1 MGTRLG
7 HLNTVKNKNKKHK
20 VEKDEYVCIW
30 IKDQTGAKPLL
41 LSEAELSNAI
51 SRGKKNPEDVVPRSF
66 ISKLI
71 D

>member
-7 HLNTVKNKNKKHK
+7 HLNTVKNKNKKSNL
-20 VEKDEYVCIW
+20 EKDEYLCIW
-30 IKDQTGAKPLL
+30 IKDQTGYKPLL
-41 LSEAELSNAI
+41 LSEVELSNAI
-51 SRGKKNPEDVVPRSF
+51 SRGKKNPEDVVSRSF

>member
-1 MGTRLG
+1 MATRLG
-7 HLNTVKNKNKKHK
+7 HLNTVKNKNKKSK
-20 VEKDEYVCIW
+20 LEKDEYVCIW
-30 IKDQTGAKPLL
+30 IKDQTGPKPLL
-41 LSEAELSNAI
+41 LSELELSNAI

>member
-7 HLNTVKNKNKKHK
+7 HLNTVKNKNKKTK
-20 VEKDEYVCIW
+20 LEKDEYLCIW
-30 IKDQTGAKPLL
+30 IKDQNGHKPLL
-41 LSEAELSNAI
+41 LSEIELSNAI
-51 SRGKKNPEDVVPRSF
+51 TRGKKNPEDVVPRSF

>member
-7 HLNTVKNKNKKHK
+7 KLNTVKNKSKKSHL
-20 VEKDEYVCIW
+20 EKDEYVCIW
-30 IKDQTGAKPLL
+30 IKDQAGYKPLL
-41 LSEAELSNAI
+41 LSEVELSNAI

>member
-7 HLNTVKNKNKKHK
+7 KLNTVKNKSKKSHL
-20 VEKDEYVCIW
+20 EKDDYLCIW
-30 IKDQTGAKPLL
+30 IKDQTGYKPLL
-41 LSEAELSNAI
+41 LSEIELSNAI

-66 ISKLI
+66 ISKLL